1 MDAAYP
7 IEIIAHRGDRSR
19 FPENT
24 LPAFQSAID
33 AGATGLELD
42 LLITADHQIVIH
54 HDFSLNPDLCT
65 ADNGSELTET
75 PLIYSLPLSFLK
87 TLDCGRKTDPRFKG
101 VRIPTLRELFDLCGS
116 RPDILL
122 NLELKCEPLLTPLP
136 ELFAR
141 LVLKET
147 ALSSSPI
154 LYSSFNAE
162 VLSALR
168 KIKPDARLL
177 FLFGSE
183 NLPLARVLETARA
196 LNVEALGPDESLLTP
211 ESMEQL
217 KPLRVIPWTVNDP
230 ARWRQLIDL
239 GVSGIITDT
248 PQELVRFL
256 SNSN

>member
-42 LLITADHQIVIH
+42 LHITSDHQIVIH
-54 HDFSLNPDLCT
+54 HDPAL
-65 ADNGSELTET
+65 SELLTDA
-75 PLIYSLPLSFLK
+75 PLISSLPLSSLK
-87 TLDCGRKTDPRFKG
+87 TLLPGTSL
-101 VRIPTLRELFDLCGS
+101 PTLGELLALC
-116 RPDILL
+116 RFHPKILL
-122 NLELKCEPLLTPLP
+122 DLELKCQPPLTPPP
-136 ELFAR
+136 ETFAR
-141 LVLKET
+141 LVLEET

-154 LYSSFNAE
+154 FYSSFNAD

-177 FLFGSE
+177 LLFSSC
-183 NLPLARVLETARA
+183 NHSSLLQTARA
-196 LNVEALGPDESLLTP
+196 LNLEALGPEESLLTP
-211 ESMEQL
+211 ELMEQL
-217 KPLRVIPWTVNDP
+217 KPYRVIPWTVNDP
-230 ARWRQLIDL
+230 VRWRQLIDL

-256 SNSN
+256 SKSN

>member
-42 LLITADHQIVIH
+42 LHITSDHQIVIH
-54 HDFSLNPDLCT
+54 HDPALSQQ
-65 ADNGSELTET
+65 LTDP
-75 PLIYSLPLSFLK
+75 PLIYSLSLSTLK
-87 TLDCGRKTDPRFKG
+87 TLDFGAS
-101 VRIPTLRELFDLCGS
+101 IPTLGELLALC
-116 RPDILL
+116 RFHPEILL
-122 NLELKCEPLLTPLP
+122 DLELKCEPPLTPPP

-177 FLFGSE
+177 LLFWSE
-183 NLPLARVLETARA
+183 DLPLSRVLETARA
-196 LNVEALGPDESLLTP
+196 LNVEALGPDEPLLTS
-211 ESMEQL
+211 EFMEQL
-217 KPLRVIPWTVNDP
+217 KPFRVIPWTVNDP
-230 ARWRQLIDL
+230 ARWKQLIDL
-239 GVSGIITDT
+239 GVSGIITDA